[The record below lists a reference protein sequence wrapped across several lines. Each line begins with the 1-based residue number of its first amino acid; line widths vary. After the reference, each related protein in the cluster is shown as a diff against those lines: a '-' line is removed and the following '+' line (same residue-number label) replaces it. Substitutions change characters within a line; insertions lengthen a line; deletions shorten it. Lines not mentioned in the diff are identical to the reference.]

1 LCRAMNQILHDL
13 RYAVRGLRRAPL
25 VALTIVFT
33 VGLGLGLVTVVFTL
47 LNTMLFRVDAVRD
60 PQSLVGVERP
70 KKPGGDEHVPFT
82 RPEYEALRRDTS
94 EFTDVAAVLR
104 GNRTRVEG
112 RPMGCALVTGNFFQL
127 LGVPMRLGRP
137 LEPADDVPHAGRE
150 VIVLSHS
157 GWMRWFAQDPD
168 VIGRTLP
175 INGRQFEIVG
185 VAQAGFRGLTIGS
198 TDYFAPLSLVGHF
211 RRPYAGR
218 EDQAPVDVIG
228 RLKPGHSIESA
239 ATALTVWASAQPVP
253 KDLTGPVS
261 IRVEPRQG
269 TVAND
274 MGEVFMVFTPL
285 FFAFGLILAICCANV
300 VNLQLARG
308 LARQREIATRLSLGA
323 SRPRIIRQLVT
334 ESLLLAVVSAAVGLV
349 FSRLTLVG
357 TIYAAMSALPPE
369 VAEAIGLSTPPID
382 WRVVLFLLGGASVST
397 VFFGLA
403 PALQSTRLDLV
414 RTMRGD
420 VRKDGRP
427 GRVRNLLIGAQV
439 GASALLLICAAVFL
453 RSAFAASSFEMGMRT
468 EDTVSVEIATEQTRP
483 AIVGALQADP
493 SVEAIAASRPGAL
506 ESPMPVEAS
515 AGTRAVRAGQR
526 FVSPE
531 YFDVLDIPLRR
542 GRSFD
547 PSERS
552 DRAGVAVISDTAA
565 QELWP
570 GESPLGQALTLQ
582 RDEPSG
588 ATRAT
593 GTATEMAKSYTVVG
607 VVADVPGSRFG
618 DWPRAGIYLPIG
630 AESTA
635 ATLTLRVHGD
645 PDQVRLALFA
655 RLTSIDPALDDIG
668 TLRGLARIEIYL
680 LGLAFW
686 IAAVLAGLALAFT
699 LSGLFSVLSFVVEQR
714 RKEIGV
720 RMALGATAGNVVQIV
735 LSRIFKLV
743 GAGLVAGSVLAA
755 LLTMVLLS
763 TPLASLVSGT
773 VQVFDPV
780 AYAGSALCIVLA
792 CLFAA
797 LVPARRA
804 ARIDPMTTL
813 RQD

>member
-1 LCRAMNQILHDL
+1 MDQLLHDL
-13 RYAVRGLRRAPL
+13 RYAIRGLRRAPL
-25 VALTIVFT
+25 VALTIVCT

-47 LNTMLFRVDAVRD
+47 LNSMLFRVDAVRD
-60 PQSLVGVERP
+60 PDSLVGVERP
-70 KKPGGDEHVPFT
+70 KKPGDDDHVPFT

-94 EFTDVAAVLR
+94 VFTDVAAVLR
-104 GNRTRVEG
+104 GNRTRIEG
-112 RPMGCALVTGNFFQL
+112 RAMGCALVTGNFFHL
-127 LGVPMRLGRP
+127 LGVDMRLGRP
-137 LEPADDVPHAGRE
+137 LEPADDVPHAGRD

-157 GWMRWFAQDPD
+157 GWTRWFAQDPD
-168 VIGRTLP
+168 VIGRAVQ
-175 INGRQFEIVG
+175 INGRSFEIVG
-185 VAQAGFRGLTIGS
+185 VAKQGFRGLTIGS
-198 TDYFAPLSLVGHF
+198 TDYFAPLSQVGHF
-211 RRPYAGR
+211 RRAYAGR

-228 RLKPGHSIESA
+228 RLESGHSIESA
-239 ATALTVWASAQPVP
+239 VTGLTVWASAQPVP

-269 TVAND
+269 TIASD

-308 LARQREIATRLSLGA
+308 LARQREIGTRLSLGA

-334 ESLLLAVVSAAVGLV
+334 ESLLLAAVSAALGLV
-349 FSRLTLVG
+349 VSRLTLAV
-357 TIYAAMSALPPE
+357 TVYAATSALPPE
-369 VAEAIGLSTPPID
+369 AAEGIGLAMPPID
-382 WRVVLFLLGGASVST
+382 WRVALFLVGGASVST

-414 RTMRGD
+414 RTMRGEA
-420 VRKDGRP
+420 RKDGRP

-439 GASALLLICAAVFL
+439 AASALLLISAAVFL
-453 RSAFAASSFEMGMRT
+453 RSAFAASSFELGLRT
-468 EDTVSVEIATEQTRP
+468 ADTVSVAIATEQTRP
-483 AIVGALQADP
+483 GIVGALRTDP
-493 SVEAIAASRPGAL
+493 SVESMAASLPGAL
-506 ESPMPVEAS
+506 GSPMAVVAS
-515 AGTRAVRAGQR
+515 AGTRRVRAGER
-526 FVSPE
+526 FVSAQ
-531 YFDVLDIPLRR
+531 YFDVLDIGLRR

-552 DRAGVAVISDTAA
+552 DSAGVALISETAA

-582 RDEPSG
+582 RDERPG
-588 ATRAT
+588 TTTAP
-593 GTATEMAKSYTVVG
+593 GTATDMAKSYTVVG

-618 DWPRAGIYLPIG
+618 DWPRASIYLPTG
-630 AESTA
+630 AESTG
-635 ATLTLRVHGD
+635 TELTLRVHGD
-645 PDQVRLALFA
+645 PDQVRLALFD
-655 RLTSIDPALDDIG
+655 RLTTIDPALDDIG
-668 TLRGLARIEIYL
+668 TLRGLAKIEIYL

-686 IAAVLAGLALAFT
+686 IAVVLAGLALAFT

-720 RMALGATAGNVVQIV
+720 RMALGATAGNVIQIV
-735 LSRIFKLV
+735 MSRLLKLV
-743 GAGLVAGSVLAA
+743 GAGLVTGGVMAA
-755 LLTMVLLS
+755 LLTVVVLS
-763 TPLASLVSGT
+763 TPLSLLVTG
-773 VQVFDPV
+773 VVRVFDAV

-813 RQD
+813 RED